1 MSALVRLHERFG
13 DRVQFFVVY
22 IREAHPT
29 DSARP
34 DRETNVASPRSLEER
49 AEVATTCSAE
59 LALGAI
65 PLLIDGMDDATE
77 RAYSAW
83 PDRLFLVDATGAL
96 AFCGAP
102 GPRGFVPAE
111 LEAAI
116 TKLVG
121 R

>member
-1 MSALVRLHERFG
+1 MHERFR
-13 DRVQFFVVY
+13 DRVEFFVVY

-34 DRETNVASPRSLEER
+34 DRETNIASPRTLEER
-49 AEVATTCSAE
+49 AEVATTCSAALE
-59 LALGAI
+59 LGAI

-83 PDRLFLVDATGAL
+83 PDRLFLVDAEGKVAFAGAQ
-96 AFCGAP
+96 
-102 GPRGFVPAE
+102 GPRGFVPEE

-116 TKLVG
+116 TRLVG